1 MQNTQKRR
9 NVSRNSGNVKG
20 KDSKNKLNKKDE
32 NANVSDNKS
41 SKFGIKNIMIGYFK
55 FYKEKLNSLKYE
67 PNITH
72 FKLAELE
79 KKGKIKAIITQN
91 IDGLHQK
98 AGSQNVLELHGSV
111 LRNYCMKCGKFYNA
125 ECVFGSKGVPRCTC
139 GGVIKPDVVLYEEAL
154 NDEILNKSI
163 SAIRNADLMIV
174 AGTSLTVY
182 PASGLINFY
191 NGPKL
196 IVINREKTQYNR
208 KGNLV
213 INESL
218 GKIFKE
224 I

>member
-1 MQNTQKRR
+1 MT
-9 NVSRNSGNVKG
+9 SDTAVKNR
-20 KDSKNKLNKKDE
+20 SIRL
-32 NANVSDNKS
+32 
-41 SKFGIKNIMIGYFK
+41 
-55 FYKEKLNSLKYE
+55 
-67 PNITH
+67 
-72 FKLAELE
+72 
-79 KKGKIKAIITQN
+79 
-91 IDGLHQK
+91 
-98 AGSQNVLELHGSV
+98 
-111 LRNYCMKCGKFYNA
+111 
-125 ECVFGSKGVPRCTC
+125 
-139 GGVIKPDVVLYEEAL
+139 
-154 NDEILNKSI
+154 EILNKSI

-191 NGPKL
+191 NGSKL

>member
-1 MQNTQKRR
+1 M
-9 NVSRNSGNVKG
+9 
-20 KDSKNKLNKKDE
+20 
-32 NANVSDNKS
+32 
-41 SKFGIKNIMIGYFK
+41 
-55 FYKEKLNSLKYE
+55 
-67 PNITH
+67 
-72 FKLAELE
+72 
-79 KKGKIKAIITQN
+79 
-91 IDGLHQK
+91 
-98 AGSQNVLELHGSV
+98 
-111 LRNYCMKCGKFYNA
+111 
-125 ECVFGSKGVPRCTC
+125 
-139 GGVIKPDVVLYEEAL
+139 